1 MAGIGF
7 ELRRVLQRGGIIR
20 VLGVSLAG
28 TAVVAGP
35 WLLSVLGIFLIQQ
48 YAASALT
55 EARSLFT
62 ALIVYCYAFSLVLFS
77 GLHYVF
83 TRQIS
88 DLIYQH
94 KNREA
99 GSALASFLLA
109 LLALSAVVAAAGLV
123 PLRIRGLVSRPAL
136 FVLAAGLLFTV
147 INLNWVIM
155 SFITLLKS
163 YMGILLVYLGG
174 MLISLLGVRYF
185 GALYATAGALLGYTL
200 GQCFAAVVLYLMTLK
215 GYAPSGISLK
225 GIVSYLSR
233 YRLLF
238 LAGLFYAWASWAD
251 KIVFWFVLGRRV
263 EGSWFRAFDQYDGP
277 TFFAI
282 LTMIPGLV
290 FFTIETETSF
300 YPRLRQFLRCLGK
313 ESWNGIIRSKQMM
326 LRTMSAGVREQSV
339 LQGICSLT
347 LIILAP
353 AIGHAL
359 FGDSVDVSA
368 LRLTLGAVFFH
379 ALFLTLMIFLFYFE
393 LYEQAVAAVLVF
405 FAVNVTASLV
415 IGMMGAARFLGL
427 SYLAGGIA
435 GSVAAGVLL
444 SLSARRIDRTLFARA
459 AGITNSQRN

>member
-7 ELRRVLQRGGIIR
+7 ELKRVLQRGGIIR

-28 TAVVAGP
+28 TAIVAGP
-35 WLLSVLGIFLIQQ
+35 WLLSALGIFLIQQ

-109 LLALSAVVAAAGLV
+109 LFALSALVAAAGLL
-123 PLRIRGLVSRPAL
+123 PLRIVGEVSRPVL
-136 FVLAAGLLFTV
+136 FLLAAGLLFTV

-163 YMGILLVYLGG
+163 YIGILLVYLGG
-174 MLISLLGVRYF
+174 TLISLLGVRFF
-185 GALYATAGALLGYTL
+185 GALYATAGALLGYAL
-200 GQCFAAVVLYLMTLK
+200 GQCFTAIVLYLMTLK
-215 GYAPSGISLK
+215 GYAPIRLSLK
-225 GIVSYLSR
+225 GFLSYLLR

-238 LAGLFYAWASWAD
+238 LAGLLYAWASWAD
-251 KIVFWFVLGRRV
+251 KIVFWFTLGKRMA
-263 EGSWFRAFDQYDGP
+263 GSWFRVFDPYDVP
-277 TFFAI
+277 IFFAI
-282 LTMIPGLV
+282 LTMIPGLI

-300 YPRLRQFLRCLGK
+300 YPRLRRFLRCLGK
-313 ESWNGIIRSKQMM
+313 ESWTGIIRSKQMM
-326 LRTMSAGVREQSV
+326 LRTMSAGLREQSI
-339 LQGICSLT
+339 LQAICSVT

-359 FGDSVDVSA
+359 FGDSVDASA

-393 LYEQAVAAVLVF
+393 LYVQTVAAVLVF
-405 FAVNVTASLV
+405 FAVNVTASLA
-415 IGMMGAARFLGL
+415 IGMMGATRFLGL
-427 SYLAGGIA
+427 SYLAGGVA
-435 GSVAAGVLL
+435 GSVVAGVLL

-459 AGITNSQRN
+459 AGIADSRRN